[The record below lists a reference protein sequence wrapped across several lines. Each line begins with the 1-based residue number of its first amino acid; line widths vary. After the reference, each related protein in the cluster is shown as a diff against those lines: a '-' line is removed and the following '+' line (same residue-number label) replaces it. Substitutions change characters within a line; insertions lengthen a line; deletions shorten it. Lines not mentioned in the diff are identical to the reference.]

1 MFGHMTTVVWDAQCV
16 QRRMGMKFRVNVGVA
31 RLSPLNGGGG
41 GGGGGGREPRAWVF
55 GGGGGGGGGVT
66 QQQIS
71 LEFKAFK
78 SSQMNDEL
86 NQKLLK

>member
-16 QRRMGMKFRVNVGVA
+16 QRRMGEIQGECWGSLSP

-41 GGGGGGREPRAWVF
+41 GGGGGGKSL
-55 GGGGGGGGGVT
+55 G
-66 QQQIS
+66 QQIS
-71 LEFKAFK
+71 LDFKAFK
-78 SSQMNDEL
+78 SSRMNDEL